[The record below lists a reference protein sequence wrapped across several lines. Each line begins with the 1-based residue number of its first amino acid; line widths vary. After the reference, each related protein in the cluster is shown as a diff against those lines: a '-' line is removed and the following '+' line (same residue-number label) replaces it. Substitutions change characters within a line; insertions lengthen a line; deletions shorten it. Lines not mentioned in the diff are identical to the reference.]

1 ESNGAKV
8 KLVSVDGQPE
18 AIKEILKP
26 NSPFIAT
33 SAQFPRDQ
41 LRIALGIALAR
52 YWGATVPKTV
62 PVKVKLIDRSNAAGF
77 SW

>member
-1 ESNGAKV
+1 M
-8 KLVSVDGQPE
+8 SVDGQPE